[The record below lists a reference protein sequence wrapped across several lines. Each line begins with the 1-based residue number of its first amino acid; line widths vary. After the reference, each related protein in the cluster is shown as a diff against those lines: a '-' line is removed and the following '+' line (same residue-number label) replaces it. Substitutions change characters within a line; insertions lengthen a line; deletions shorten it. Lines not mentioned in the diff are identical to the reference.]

1 MSAGRRPFSSSW
13 ADDDGRV
20 TVKER
25 RSEGVLV
32 YPGEPGS
39 FAEEAARS
47 IGPDAPEPLGVGGFR
62 EVFAAVSAGRASVDA
77 AEPRVLAGV
86 LPIENV
92 LGGTVR
98 ETYDLLL
105 EYDLL
110 IVGEVVVPVHLC
122 LAALPG
128 ERLEAVE
135 RVYSHVQA
143 LAQAE
148 RFLRTRPWALLT
160 TYNTAAAGRMVAER
174 GERGSA
180 AVVSP
185 RAAAAYGLEVLAA
198 GIEDAADDRTRFLVV
213 APPGGW
219 EPADG
224 AARGPGSAAATRR
237 TTLVLGLANEPGSL
251 AHALGVLAAGGL
263 NMSKLESRP
272 LPGRAW
278 QYVFWIDL
286 DADAGEPAVAA
297 TLERLRGVVSFL
309 RVLGC
314 YPRAAAA

>member
-25 RSEGVLV
+25 RSDGVLV

-39 FAEEAARS
+39 FAEEAARAVA
-47 IGPDAPEPLGVGGFR
+47 PDAPEPLGVGGFR
-62 EVFAAVSAGRASVDA
+62 EVFAAASAGRTSVDA

-105 EYDLL
+105 EHDLL

-174 GERGSA
+174 GGARVGRRRLP
-180 AVVSP
+180 P
-185 RAAAAYGLEVLAA
+185 RRRRL
-198 GIEDAADDRTRFLVV
+198 R
-213 APPGGW
+213 
-219 EPADG
+219 
-224 AARGPGSAAATRR
+224 ARG
-237 TTLVLGLANEPGSL
+237 
-251 AHALGVLAAGGL
+251 AGGGHRGR
-263 NMSKLESRP
+263 SR
-272 LPGRAW
+272 
-278 QYVFWIDL
+278 
-286 DADAGEPAVAA
+286 
-297 TLERLRGVVSFL
+297 
-309 RVLGC
+309 
-314 YPRAAAA
+314 

>member
-1 MSAGRRPFSSSW
+1 MMGRL
-13 ADDDGRV
+13 ADRA
-20 TVKER
+20 
-25 RSEGVLV
+25 LV

-39 FAEEAARS
+39 FAEEAAQAV
-47 IGPDAPEPLGVGGFR
+47 GGGVAPPLAVAGFR
-62 EVFAAVSAGRASVDA
+62 EVFAAVSAGA
-77 AEPRVLAGV
+77 APQPDGPEVAVAAGV

-105 EYDLL
+105 EFELG
-110 IVGEVVVPVHLC
+110 IVGEVIVPVHLC

-128 ERLEAVE
+128 QRLDQVE

-174 GERGSA
+174 RERGSA
-180 AVVSP
+180 AVLAP
-185 RAAAAYGLEVLAA
+185 RAAATYGLQVLAA
-198 GIEDAADDRTRFLVV
+198 RIEDAPDDRTRFLVV
-213 APPGGW
+213 ARPGGW
-219 EPADG
+219 TPAD
-224 AARGPGSAAATRR
+224 AAATGSSAATAPMR

-251 AHALGVLAAGGL
+251 VRALRVLAEGGL

-272 LPGRAW
+272 LRGRAW

-286 DADAGEPAVAA
+286 DADAEELRTADTLARLSRAV
-297 TLERLRGVVSFL
+297 TFMRI
-309 RVLGC
+309 LGT
-314 YPRAAAA
+314 YPRATGGEVAYP